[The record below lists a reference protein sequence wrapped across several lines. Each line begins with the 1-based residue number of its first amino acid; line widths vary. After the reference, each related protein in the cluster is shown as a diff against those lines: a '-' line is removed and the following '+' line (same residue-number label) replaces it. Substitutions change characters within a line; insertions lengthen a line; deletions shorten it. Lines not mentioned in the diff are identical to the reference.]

1 MPKRGTN
8 IYKRKDGRW
17 EARYIKEI
25 LPNGK
30 KKYGSVYAKSY
41 AEAKVKQQQH
51 IFEITKSIPKQ
62 CDITINEL
70 SDFWLKSIEK
80 SVKILTLQKYTGI
93 LKNHILPFFGQI
105 LVTQITEKSITELSA
120 KKLKDLSASTVNEML
135 IVLNEILSFAHKEYK
150 ISKPQVNMIR
160 EHKKEMKVLSKF
172 EQQRLEIYLL
182 SNMDIY
188 KFGTFIALYTGIR
201 IGELCALNKKDI
213 KDGILSINKTMHRI
227 STEKGSKVIIE
238 SPKSDSSIRK
248 IPVSKFLNSMIEKNT
263 NDGFFLQTKNGN
275 FVEPRLLQQKFNKYS
290 SDCGIEGATF
300 HTLRHTFA
308 TRCIEAGFDIKTLSE
323 ILGHASVK
331 TTLEKYVHSSFEQKQ
346 KCMELLRATACF

>member
-41 AEAKVKQQQH
+41 AEAKQKQQQH

-62 CDITINEL
+62 SDININDL
-70 SDFWLKSIEK
+70 SDYWIKSIEK
-80 SVKILTLQKYTGI
+80 SVKILTLQKYSGI
-93 LKNHILPFFGQI
+93 LKNHILPFFGQT
-105 LVTQITEKSITELSA
+105 LVTQITEKSINNFSAEKLKNLSA
-120 KKLKDLSASTVNEML
+120 GTVNEML
-135 IVLNEILSFAHKEYK
+135 IVLNEILSFARKEHN
-150 ISKPQVNMIR
+150 ISKPQFKMIR
-160 EHKKEMKVLSKF
+160 EHKKEMKVLSIF
-172 EQQRLEIYLL
+172 EQQKLEIYLL

-188 KFGTFIALYTGIR
+188 KFGTLFALYTGIR
-201 IGELCALNKKDI
+201 IGELCALKRNDI
-213 KDGILSINKTMHRI
+213 KDGIISINKTMHRI

-238 SPKSDSSIRK
+238 SPKTDSSIRK
-248 IPVSKFLNSMIEKNT
+248 IPVSKFLNSLIEKNN
-263 NDGFFLQTKNGN
+263 NDGFFLQTKNGG
-275 FVEPRLLQQKFNKYS
+275 FVEPRLLQQKFSKYS